1 MSGILDILTQ
11 QLGGDAVRQMSR
23 HLGADE
29 GATQSAIAGALPVL
43 IGALS
48 KNAAKPGG
56 AEALRN
62 ALEKDHDGSVLDN
75 LGAILGG
82 GGGGG
87 GGGGVSSRSLDGAG
101 ILGHILGGNQS
112 KVASSLGQATGLGA
126 GSSGKLLAMLAPLVM
141 GALGRTQ
148 RQKGLDTGGLADLL
162 NGERRQAKAAAPSGL
177 GGLLGSFLDQ
187 DGDGDFKDDVAKM
200 GMGMLGKLFKG

>member
-11 QLGGDAVRQMSR
+11 QLGGDAIRQMSR
-23 HLGADE
+23 QLGADE
-29 GATQSAIAGALPVL
+29 GTTQSAIAGALPVL

-62 ALEKDHDGSVLDN
+62 ALENDHDGSILDN
-75 LGAILGG
+75 LGSILGG
-82 GGGGG
+82 SSA
-87 GGGGVSSRSLDGAG
+87 GVSSRSLDGAG
-101 ILGHILGGNQS
+101 ILGHILGGDRG
-112 KVASSLGQATGLGA
+112 KVESGLSQATGLDA
-126 GSSGKLLAMLAPLVM
+126 GSAGQLLAMLAPLVM

-162 NGERRQAKAAAPSGL
+162 NGERRRAKAVAPSGL
-177 GGLLGSFLDQ
+177 GGLVGSFLDA
-187 DGDGDFKDDVAKM
+187 DGDGDYTDDVAKM
-200 GMGMLGKLFKG
+200 GLGMLGKLFKG